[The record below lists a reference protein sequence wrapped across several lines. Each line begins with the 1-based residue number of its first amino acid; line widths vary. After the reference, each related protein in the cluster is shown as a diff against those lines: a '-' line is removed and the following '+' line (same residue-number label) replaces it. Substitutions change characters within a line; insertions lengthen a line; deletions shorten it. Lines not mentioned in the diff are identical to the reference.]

1 MQEDDKVLK
10 FKVAVG
16 EVIRELRTTRTGLS
30 INKLAY
36 EYDFDKGN
44 LSKTERGI
52 YSIHLITAWRLAE
65 AMGMKFSDFAKCIE
79 EKLGDDFIL
88 MDE

>member
-1 MQEDDKVLK
+1 MVLK
-10 FKVAVG
+10 FKITVG
-16 EVIRELRTTRTGLS
+16 ELIRELRTKKDVSLTR
-30 INKLAY
+30 LAY

-65 AMGMKFSDFAKCIE
+65 ALGMKFSDFAKCLE
-79 EKLGDDFIL
+79 EKLGDDFVL

>member
-1 MQEDDKVLK
+1 MQEDKVLK

-16 EVIRELRTTRTGLS
+16 EVIRELRTTHTNLS

-65 AMGMKFSDFAKCIE
+65 AFGIKFSDFAKCLE
-79 EKLGDDFIL
+79 EKLGKDFIL

>member
-1 MQEDDKVLK
+1 MQEEKVLQ

-16 EVIRELRTTRTGLS
+16 EVIRELRTEKDLS
-30 INKLAY
+30 LTKLAY

-52 YSIHLITAWRLAE
+52 YSIHFITAWRLAE
-65 AMGMKFSDFAKCIE
+65 AMGMKFSDFAKCLE